1 MAMAT
6 DFSLNDWVDSLEKS
20 GRYSFT
26 LDQARQ
32 SLSKKLE
39 TLEKALHRLHAKGR
53 IHRVRKGF
61 YVVVPLQYATSGI
74 IPAEWFIA
82 DLMAYLEQPFYIG
95 CLSAAERHGAAHQ
108 RPQELQV
115 VVPGH
120 LRIVHTPVLR
130 IRFLRFAGM
139 AAAVTQRLRTYTGDI
154 PLSSPEWT
162 AIDLI
167 RFQKHYGS
175 MDAAATVL
183 TELAESLN
191 AKRLASAARR
201 ESCNALLQ
209 RLGWMLDFLN
219 FRPLTGPLHT
229 EISQRN
235 AGVVALNSALKQRSG
250 PHDRRW
256 NIILNEIP
264 ERDL

>member
-1 MAMAT
+1 MNA
-6 DFSLNDWVDSLEKS
+6 DPSLSDWVDGLEKS

-26 LDQARQ
+26 LKDARQ
-32 SLSKKLE
+32 ALPQKAE
-39 TLEKALHRLHAKGR
+39 TLEKAFYRLHAKRR

-61 YVVVPLQYATSGI
+61 YVLVPLVYASSGI

-82 DLMAYLEQPFYIG
+82 DLMAYLGQPFYIG

-108 RPQELQV
+108 RPQEMQV
-115 VVPGH
+115 VVPVH

-139 AAAVTQRLRTYTGDI
+139 AAAVTQALRTYSGDI

-175 MDAAATVL
+175 LDAAATVL
-183 TELAESLN
+183 TELAESLD
-191 AKRLASAARR
+191 AKRLAEAARR
-201 ESCNALLQ
+201 EPCNALLQ
-209 RLGWMLDFLN
+209 RLGWMLEFLT
-219 FRPLTGPLHT
+219 FQSLTGPLHV
-229 EISQRN
+229 EVSRRQ
-235 AGVVALNSALKQRSG
+235 AGFVLLNSALKKRSG
-250 PHDRRW
+250 PRDARW
-256 NIILNEIP
+256 NIMVNEVP
-264 ERDL
+264 ESDL

>member
-1 MAMAT
+1 MNE
-6 DFSLNDWVDSLEKS
+6 DSSLNDWVDCLEKS

-26 LDQARQ
+26 LVQARQ
-32 SLSKKLE
+32 ALSKKAE
-39 TLEKALHRLHAKGR
+39 TLEKALHRLHVKGR

-61 YVVVPLQYATSGI
+61 YVLVPLQYAAVGI

-82 DLMAYLEQPFYIG
+82 ALMAYLGQPFYIG

-115 VVPGH
+115 VVPVH

-139 AAAVTQRLRTYTGDI
+139 TAAVTQSLRTYTGDI

-175 MDAAATVL
+175 LDAAATVL
-183 TELAESLN
+183 TELAESLDARRLN
-191 AKRLASAARR
+191 AAARR
-201 ESCNALLQ
+201 EPCNALLQ
-209 RLGWMLDFLN
+209 RLGWMLDFLK
-219 FRPLTGPLHT
+219 FHALTGPLHA
-229 EISQRN
+229 EVSRRN
-235 AGVVALNSALKQRSG
+235 AGFVALNSALKKRSG
-250 PHDRRW
+250 PRDTRW
-256 NIILNEIP
+256 NIMVNETP
-264 ERDL
+264 ESEL

>member
-1 MAMAT
+1 
-6 DFSLNDWVDSLEKS
+6 
-20 GRYSFT
+20 

-32 SLSKKLE
+32 VLPKKTE
-39 TLEKALHRLHAKGR
+39 TLEKALHRLHAKRR

-61 YVVVPLQYATSGI
+61 YVLVPMQYASTGI
-74 IPAEWFIA
+74 IPAEWFVA
-82 DLMAYLEQPFYIG
+82 DLMAYLGKPFYIG

-115 VVPGH
+115 VVPVH

-139 AAAVTQRLRTYTGDI
+139 AAAVTQPLRTYSGDI

-175 MDAAATVL
+175 LDAAATVL
-183 TELAESLN
+183 TELAESLDAN
-191 AKRLASAARR
+191 RLSTAARR
-201 ESCNALLQ
+201 EPCNALLQ
-209 RLGWMLDFLN
+209 RLGWMLDFLK
-219 FRPLTGPLHT
+219 FRSLTGPLHS
-229 EISQRN
+229 EVSRRN
-235 AGVVALNSALKQRSG
+235 AGLVALNSALKRRSG
-250 PHDRRW
+250 PRDTRW
-256 NIILNEIP
+256 NVMVNEVP
-264 ERDL
+264 ESDL

>member
-1 MAMAT
+1 MQT
-6 DFSLNDWVDSLEKS
+6 DPSLSDWVDGLEKS

-32 SLSKKLE
+32 GLSKKVE
-39 TLEKALHRLHAKGR
+39 TLEKALHRLHVKGR

-61 YVVVPLQYATSGI
+61 YVLVPLQYASVGV

-82 DLMAYLEQPFYIG
+82 DLMTFLGQPFYIG

-108 RPQELQV
+108 RPQEMQV
-115 VVPGH
+115 VVPVH

-139 AAAVTQRLRTYTGDI
+139 AAAVTQPLRTYSGDI

-183 TELAESLN
+183 TELAESMD
-191 AKRLASAARR
+191 AKRLAASARR
-201 ESCNALLQ
+201 EPCTALLQ
-209 RLGWMLDFLN
+209 RLGWMLEFLK
-219 FRPLTGPLHT
+219 FEALTGPLYA
-229 EISQRN
+229 EVVRRE
-235 AGVVALNSALKQRSG
+235 AGFVALNSALKKHSG
-250 PHDRRW
+250 PRDARW
-256 NIILNEIP
+256 KVLVNEVP
-264 ERDL
+264 ESDL